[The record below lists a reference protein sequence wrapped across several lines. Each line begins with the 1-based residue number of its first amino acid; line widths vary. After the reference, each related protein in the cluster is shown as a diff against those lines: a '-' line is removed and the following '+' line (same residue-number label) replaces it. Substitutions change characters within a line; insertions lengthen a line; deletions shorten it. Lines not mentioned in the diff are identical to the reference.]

1 MKALRI
7 FTLGVAAVCATMA
20 RAQSPERVEYFLDT
34 DPGYGLGKVVCNI
47 QVGNNQLTFDVS
59 DVPDGA
65 HVLYVR
71 SQDDQGV
78 WSATMSRPLFIDRLQ
93 DIVYMEY
100 FFDGNDP
107 GVGLATSIALP
118 EQDYKAHLDFSF
130 SPDISALELGEHELT
145 VRARDAF
152 DVWTDVMSRKF
163 TIVESGDVP
172 EPPTPVVGDL
182 ARLEYFFDT
191 DPGYGQGHPLLNPA
205 TGKNVYQMSFSEVEA
220 GAHVLYLR
228 AQEKNGV
235 WSSTLSRPLYVVHP
249 SNIGVVA
256 LEYFFDDADPGEGK
270 AAKVDWPT
278 GSTEPFTLDVATDGL
293 AAGEHQFNLRVQ
305 DNMGR
310 WSVLSS
316 EPFEVTEA
324 NGIADVTWT
333 FPIAISLKN
342 GVCTLRSKGNGARGN
357 CQVELVTVSG
367 MRLASSVWSADQPQ
381 MTIPLSLPK
390 GLVTIVKVTDAT
402 NGKQVVKRLINQ

>member
-7 FTLGVAAVCATMA
+7 LTLGVAAVCAMSLM
-20 RAQSPERVEYFLDT
+20 AQSPQRVEYFLDT
-34 DPGYGLGKVVCNI
+34 DPGYGLAKMVSNI
-47 QVGNNQLTFDVS
+47 QVGENQLTFDLS
-59 DVPDGA
+59 DATEGA

-78 WSATMSRPLFIDRLQ
+78 WSTTMSCPLFIDRLQ

-100 FFDGNDP
+100 FFDGDDP

-130 SPDISALELGEHELT
+130 SPDISGLDLGEHELS
-145 VRARDAF
+145 VRARDVF

-163 TIVESGDVP
+163 TIVESDTP
-172 EPPTPVVGDL
+172 EPPTPSLGDL
-182 ARLEYFFDT
+182 ACLEYFFDT
-191 DPGYGQGHPLLNPA
+191 DPGYGLGHPLLNPC
-205 TGKNVYQMSFSEVEA
+205 TGANVYQMSFDAVEA

-228 AQEKNGV
+228 AQDKDGV
-235 WSSTLSRPLYVVHP
+235 WSATMSRPLYVLNP
-249 SNIGVVA
+249 SDVSIAA
-256 LEYFFDDADPGEGK
+256 LEYFFDDADPGEGE
-270 AAKVDWPT
+270 ATKVEWSS
-278 GSTEPFTLDVATDGL
+278 GSTEPFTFDVATEGL
-293 AAGEHQFNLRVQ
+293 PVGEHQFNLRVQ
-305 DNMGR
+305 DSMGR
-310 WSVLSS
+310 WSVLNS

-324 NGIADVTWT
+324 NGIASVAWT
-333 FPIAISLKN
+333 FPIAISLKE